1 MGEPS
6 TAVSDRD
13 LARLYPAHLATMQ
26 ARLEKALAATG
37 FDGVVILAG
46 DLQVPPRDDVTYP
59 FRVEPHFAAWLPL
72 NRVPGAALVLAPGN
86 KPILLYPQ
94 EDDYWN
100 APARSPEGFWVERF
114 DIRIIRTRASESP
127 ELKKLGADFA
137 VIGDAGT
144 AEGAFRARND
154 RRLLAR
160 LDYERAVKTEYE
172 VACMSVA
179 SQIAAR
185 GHVRVG
191 AAFSERLSEFAL
203 HSIYCEA
210 TEQRE
215 AELPYSSIVALN
227 EHGAILHYQHLE
239 RRPPTEAR
247 SLLIDAGAESSGYA
261 ADVTRTWTEPHSSF
275 APLIASLEEL
285 QQTLCAEV
293 RAGIDF
299 VALNERAHELLAG
312 VLAAHKLVTCSAQ
325 EAFESGLTR
334 TFLPHGLGH
343 LLGLQVHDAG
353 GRQITAD
360 GEIRNPPAAH
370 PFLRLTR
377 VLEPDFVLTIEPGIY
392 FISSLLEKVPGELRR
407 KLNWVA
413 VEQFLGYGGIRIE
426 DNVVVHKTG
435 HRNLTREA
443 FAACQAA

>member
-1 MGEPS
+1 MAVPLPS
-6 TAVSDRD
+6 SRGTD
-13 LARLYPAHLATMQ
+13 LGRLYVAHMATMQ
-26 ARLEKALAATG
+26 ARLEKTLAATG
-37 FDGVVILAG
+37 FDGLVILAG
-46 DLQVPPRDDVTYP
+46 DLQAPPRDDVTYP

-72 NRVPGAALVLAPGN
+72 NRLPGAALVLAPGK

-94 EDDYWN
+94 EDDYWL
-100 APARSPEGFWVERF
+100 APAQAPAGFWVERF
-114 DIRIIRTRASESP
+114 DLRVIRTGASQSP
-127 ELKKLGADFA
+127 ELKKLGAGFA
-137 VIGDAGT
+137 VIGDPGA
-144 AEGAFRARND
+144 AEGVFRARND

-160 LDYERAVKTEYE
+160 LDYERGLKTEYE
-172 VACMSVA
+172 IACMSVA
-179 SQIAAR
+179 SYIAAR

-191 AAFSERLSEFAL
+191 AAFGTGVSEFAL
-203 HSIYCEA
+203 HALYCDA
-210 TEQRE
+210 TELRE

-227 EHGAILHYQHLE
+227 DHGAILHYQHLD
-239 RRPPTEAR
+239 RAPPVEAH

-261 ADVTRTWTEPHSSF
+261 ADVTRTWTEPKSPF

-285 QQTLCAEV
+285 QQTLCTEV
-293 RAGIDF
+293 RAGVDF
-299 VALNERAHELLAG
+299 VVLNERAHELLAG
-312 VLAAHKLVTCSAQ
+312 VLAAHKLVTCSAD
-325 EAFESGLTR
+325 EAYESGLTR

-392 FISSLLEKVPGELRR
+392 FISSLLEKMPGELRR

-413 VEQFLGYGGIRIE
+413 VEQFLSYGGIRIE

-443 FAACQAA
+443 FAACHAA

>member
-1 MGEPS
+1 MREPLP
-6 TAVSDRD
+6 TPPAAD
-13 LARLYPAHLATMQ
+13 LERVYVAHLATMQ
-26 ARLEKALAATG
+26 ARLEAALAATG
-37 FDGVVILAG
+37 FDGLVILAG
-46 DLQVPPRDDVTYP
+46 DLQAPPRDDVTYP

-72 NRVPGAALVLAPGN
+72 NRVPGAALVLAPGK

-94 EDDYWN
+94 EDDFWLV
-100 APARSPEGFWVERF
+100 PARDPEGFWVERF
-114 DIRIIRTRASESP
+114 DIRVIKTRASESP
-127 ELKKLGADFA
+127 ELKKLGAGCA
-137 VIGDAGT
+137 VIGDAGA
-144 AEGAFRARND
+144 AEGAFRAHDD

-160 LDYERAVKTEYE
+160 LDYARAKKTEYE
-172 VACMSVA
+172 IACMRMA
-179 SQIAAR
+179 SRIAAR

-191 AAFSERLSEFAL
+191 AAFGEHLSELAL
-203 HSIYCEA
+203 HSLYCDA

-239 RRPPTEAR
+239 RGPPAETR
-247 SLLIDAGAESSGYA
+247 SLLIDAGAEASGYA
-261 ADVTRTWTEPHSSF
+261 ADVTRTWTGPGSAF

-293 RAGIDF
+293 RAGVDF

-325 EAFESGLTR
+325 EAFASGLTR

-353 GRQITAD
+353 GRQVTAD

-377 VLEPDFVLTIEPGIY
+377 LLEPDFVLTIEPGIY
-392 FISSLLEKVPGELRR
+392 FISSLLEKMPGELRR

-413 VEQFLGYGGIRIE
+413 VEQFLAYGGIRIE
-426 DNVVVHKTG
+426 DNVVVEKSG

-443 FAACQAA
+443 FAACHAA

>member
-1 MGEPS
+1 MARS
-6 TAVSDRD
+6 VSKVQRTGISQ
-13 LARLYPAHLATMQ
+13 LYAAHLATMQ
-26 ARLEKALAATG
+26 ARLDAALAATG

-46 DLQVPPRDDVTYP
+46 NLQAPPRDDVTYP

-72 NRVPGAALVLAPGN
+72 NRVHGAALVLSPGK
-86 KPILLYPQ
+86 KPILLYPL
-94 EDDYWN
+94 EDDYWH
-100 APARSPEGFWVERF
+100 APAKSPEGFWVEHF
-114 DIRIIRTRASESP
+114 DIRIIHTPASESN
-127 ELKKLGADFA
+127 ELKKLGAGFA

-154 RRLLAR
+154 RQLLAR

-172 VACMSVA
+172 IACMNAA

-210 TEQRE
+210 TELRD

-261 ADVTRTWTEPHSSF
+261 ADVTRTWTEPRSPF

-293 RAGIDF
+293 RAGVDF

-325 EAFESGLTR
+325 EAFASGITR

-353 GRQITAD
+353 GRQVTAD
-360 GEIRNPPAAH
+360 GEIRNPPTAH

-426 DNVVVHKTG
+426 DNVVVQKTG